1 MKPWLLFLLTTSTL
15 PAQVSILTA
24 NGNNDRT
31 NANLQEYQLSPAT
44 VTPDGF
50 GKLGSYTVDGQ
61 VYAQPL
67 YAAGITVA
75 NIGVRN
81 VLFVATMH
89 NTVYAFDADAVIDTG
104 TPPAPLWQSNLGPSV
119 PTEMLFG
126 TPYSDIASEVGIL
139 GTGAIDLARGVIYIC
154 SATLRNGA
162 PSYVLH
168 ALDLASGAERLNGPS
183 VIQAAVPGFGSGSQN
198 GTLTFDP
205 QQHLQRPGLLL
216 ANGAV
221 YVSFGSHGDQAPWH
235 GWLISYDAG
244 DLTHMNGIFQSTPD
258 GNGGSFWHSGR
269 GPAADNNG
277 TIYAITGNGDYDG
290 DLDFSQS
297 LLRLSGAQPVI
308 TGWYTPADWK
318 SESDNDFDLSAG
330 PALISGTHT
339 LLGGDKGGNLYALD
353 GDNMAHTVAPAP
365 PGANYIWASTGAIF
379 NLAVWSQAGGALVY
393 VQGGNDTLKAYR
405 VTGSTIDTTP
415 VSTASTLSKYGR
427 IGMTLS
433 GDGTNPDTGIL
444 WETQGD
450 YNDEGVPGTLH
461 AYKAAD
467 LSVELWNSDMNQ
479 GRDQMGSVAKFAS
492 PTVANGR
499 VYVPTFSNR
508 VDFYGILPQTGVQ
521 TPAPVIT
528 SLGNSASYAQDA
540 ISPGELISI
549 FGTNLGPASGAGL
562 TLDSNGLVATSL
574 GDTQVLFDGIP
585 APLIYTSATQVNA
598 VVPFGLSTDT
608 TQVSVVHRGQASD
621 ALPVAMAKAIP
632 GVFSA
637 DGSGLGTAIV
647 ANQDGTLNSADN
659 PAPPGSVVTL
669 YATGTGPVA
678 PLGPDG
684 AVVTADSLPLA
695 TLPVTVQVGGTP
707 ASVMYAGGAP
717 GIVQGVMQVN
727 VAIPDS
733 APPGSAVPLLLQ
745 TGERLSQ
752 TGLTIAIGGSTQ
764 SSAVRRR

>member
-1 MKPWLLFLLTTSTL
+1 MKPRLLLLLIALTL
-15 PAQVSILTA
+15 RAQVNILTA
-24 NGNNDRT
+24 NGNNDRS
-31 NANLQEYQLSPAT
+31 NANLQEYQLSSAT

-50 GKLGSYTVDGQ
+50 GKLGSYAVDGQ

-67 YAAGITVA
+67 YAAGITIA

-119 PTEMLFG
+119 PSEMLFG
-126 TPYSDIASEVGIL
+126 TPYSDIANEVGIL
-139 GTGAIDLARGVIYIC
+139 GTGAIDLARGVLYIC
-154 SATLRNGA
+154 SATLRNGSPA
-162 PSYVLH
+162 YVLH
-168 ALDLASGAERLNGPS
+168 ALDLGSGAERLNGPI
-183 VIQAAVPGFGSGSQN
+183 VIQASVPGFGSGSQN
-198 GTLTFDP
+198 GTLAFNA

-216 ANGAV
+216 ANGSV

-244 DLTHMNGIFQSTPD
+244 DFTHTNGIFQSTPD
-258 GNGGSFWHSGR
+258 GNGGSFWQSGR

-290 DLDFSQS
+290 ELNFSQS
-297 LLRLSGAQPVI
+297 LLRLSGVQPVI

-318 SESDNDFDLSAG
+318 SMSDNDFDLSAG

-353 GDNMAHTVAPAP
+353 GDTMAHTVAPAP
-365 PGANYIWASTGAIF
+365 PGTNYIWASTGAIF
-379 NLAVWSQAGGALVY
+379 NLAVWSQTEGALVY

-405 VTGSTIDTTP
+405 VTGSIIDTAP
-415 VSTASTLSKYGR
+415 VSVASVPSRYGR

-433 GDGTNPDTGIL
+433 ADGTNPDTGIL

-450 YNDEGVPGTLH
+450 YTDEGVPGTLH
-461 AYKAAD
+461 AYKASD

-521 TPAPVIT
+521 TPAPAIT
-528 SLGNSASYAQDA
+528 SFGNSASYARDA

-549 FGTNLGPASGAGL
+549 FGTNLGPPSGAGL

-574 GDTQVLFDGIP
+574 GDTRVLFDGVP
-585 APLIYTSATQVNA
+585 APLIYTSATQVNTI
-598 VVPFGLSTDT
+598 VPFGLSTET
-608 TQVSVVHRGQASD
+608 TQLSVVYQGQSSD
-621 ALPVAMAKAIP
+621 AVPIAVARAVP
-632 GVFSA
+632 GIFSV
-637 DGSGLGTAIV
+637 DGSGAGAAIV
-647 ANQDGTLNSADN
+647 ANQDGTLNSAEN
-659 PAPPGSVVTL
+659 PAAPGSVVTL
-669 YATGTGPVA
+669 YATGMGPLSPV
-678 PLGPDG
+678 GPDG
-684 AVVTADSLPLA
+684 AVVTADALPLA
-695 TLPVTVQVGGTP
+695 MLAIAVQVGDTP
-707 ASVMYAGGAP
+707 ASVLYAGGAP

-727 VAIPDS
+727 VAIPS
-733 APPGSAVPLLLQ
+733 TASPGSAVPLVLQ
-745 TGERLSQ
+745 AGERLSQ
-752 TGLTIAIGGSTQ
+752 TGLTIAIGSTTQ
-764 SSAVRRR
+764 SSAVRK